1 MTAGSGALLC
11 PGLPQMRG
19 SVSPDP
25 GPSDRSASRPPWL
38 ALVVSAI
45 AVPTVLAGLTLLW
58 PNPQIQNT
66 LTQTAG
72 AALSAA
78 GISGATVR
86 FDGRDATISGV
97 SDADAGR
104 AIQAVEGATGVRVA
118 QLAAGGETGGTGATS
133 PAPQPA
139 SSAAA
144 APTSAAS
151 ATPTPT
157 PTPAPAAG
165 GDLDAAAKQALQAKI
180 TALVAAAPITFG
192 ADSTALTGQGQATLA
207 KVLAVVRAAPGARL
221 EIDGFVATG
230 RGNGLLTAQQLS
242 DQRAAVVR
250 DAMVAGG
257 VPADHLTPRGRGEDT
272 TSTNRALGRRVD
284 ITVV

>member
-1 MTAGSGALLC
+1 M
-11 PGLPQMRG
+11 
-19 SVSPDP
+19 SPDP
-25 GPSDRSASRPPWL
+25 GPPGRSAPRPPWL

-66 LTQTAG
+66 LTETAG

-104 AIQAVEGATGVRVA
+104 AIQAVEAATGVRVA
-118 QLAAGGETGGTGATS
+118 QLAAGGGTGGTT

-151 ATPTPT
+151 AMPTPAPT

-192 ADSTALTGQGQATLA
+192 ADSPQLTGQGQATLA
-207 KVLAVVRAAPGARL
+207 KVLAVVRAAPGALRRSHPPSWP
-221 EIDGFVATG
+221 E
-230 RGNGLLTAQQLS
+230 
-242 DQRAAVVR
+242 RAIPP
-250 DAMVAGG
+250 
-257 VPADHLTPRGRGEDT
+257 PADHAVRSHRDSRGAAPLAHGP
-272 TSTNRALGRRVD
+272 ALLSAQRRL
-284 ITVV
+284 